1 MGKLI
6 LLCLV
11 VFLAWGFHFEKKRK
25 GDFDYPVVLPEKS
38 LAELKTVGEGIER
51 IEVRL
56 MAAARQQETAEVLC
70 VLINN
75 QSEFTLTEME
85 CEIRNLTRD
94 SQGVFTMRP
103 ITGGWLPRNGF
114 RKYFAEPKGIQRWTG
129 NFGDRLNLK
138 DRFQIKILKAYGFKQ

>member
-1 MGKLI
+1 MVKLVLICLAVLAIWI
-6 LLCLV
+6 LY
-11 VFLAWGFHFEKKRK
+11 FEKQRK
-25 GDFDYPVVLPEKS
+25 GDFDHPVALPGKS
-38 LAELKTVGEGIER
+38 LAEVTIVREEIEKV
-51 IEVRL
+51 EVKL
-56 MAAARQQETAEVLC
+56 MAMARQQESAEVLC

-138 DRFQIKILKAYGFKQ
+138 DRIQIKILKAYGFKQ